1 MLHKGKD
8 AYILQFISIMAV
20 TVKMKAAVFHGPF
33 DIRVEDVEVPEVPS
47 GWILV
52 RVKACGICGSDVHMY
67 KGTSP
72 ELKEFK
78 IDLKRG
84 CKGVFGHEAAG
95 EVIQVGEGVEDL
107 KKGDRVS
114 LCPLWGCGKCVYC
127 RTGQFHLCLD
137 QRVLGYTHV
146 GAYSEYTAAPAE
158 VAYLLPNHV
167 SYEKGAFLDP
177 VSCGTHAVN
186 KIAVTPADIVA
197 VIGAGTLGLSS
208 AVVAK
213 AYGARKVIVVD
224 LLESPLK
231 VAEKMGVDETVN
243 ASETDPVQEVMRLTD
258 EVGADAVIEAVGGDA
273 PTIQQAIR
281 MARKGGRIS
290 YIGIFSTPQQ
300 LDLWRMLFNEVT
312 IRPSWSFSYHGQ
324 HHECE
329 MAHQL
334 ICSRKVSVEPMI
346 THKFPLTDIK
356 NGFVTA
362 IDKTS
367 GSIKVLVLPT
377 Q

>member
-1 MLHKGKD
+1 M
-8 AYILQFISIMAV
+8 SIC
-20 TVKMKAAVFHGPF
+20 
-33 DIRVEDVEVPEVPS
+33 IRV
-47 GWILV
+47 
-52 RVKACGICGSDVHMY
+52 RVLS
-67 KGTSP
+67 
-72 ELKEFK
+72 KEFK

-95 EVIQVGEGVEDL
+95 EVVQVGEGVVKI

-114 LCPLWGCGKCVYC
+114 LCPLWGCGECVYC
-127 RTGQFHLCLD
+127 RTGQFHLCPD
-137 QRVLGYTHV
+137 QSVIGYTHV
-146 GAYSEYTAAPAE
+146 GAYSEYTAVPAE
-158 VAYLLPNHV
+158 VAYLLPNDV
-167 SYEKGAFLDP
+167 SYEIGAFMDP
-177 VSCGTHAVN
+177 VSCGIHAVN
-186 KIAVTPADIVA
+186 KVTVTPADVVA
-197 VIGAGTLGLSS
+197 VVGAGTLGLST

-258 EVGADAVIEAVGGDA
+258 GVGADAVIEAVGGDA

>member
-8 AYILQFISIMAV
+8 AYILQIISVMAV

-84 CKGVFGHEAAG
+84 CKGVFGHESAG

-127 RTGQFHLCLD
+127 RTGQFHLCPD
-137 QRVLGYTHV
+137 QSVIGYTHV
-146 GAYSEYTAAPAE
+146 GAYSEYTAVPAE
-158 VAYLLPNHV
+158 VAYLLPNDV
-167 SYEKGAFLDP
+167 SYEIGAFMDP
-177 VSCGTHAVN
+177 VSCGIHAVN
-186 KIAVTPADIVA
+186 KVTVTPADVVA
-197 VIGAGTLGLSS
+197 VVGAGTLGLST